1 MQTESIAIPSHHA
14 VFEGHFPGRP
24 IVPGAVLL
32 DLILAACSRPVSA
45 VSSAKFHQPVM
56 PGDVLTLSFAP
67 GARASALTFTCRRDE
82 TLVCSGV
89 LLSDSASI

>member
-1 MQTESIAIPSHHA
+1 MQTESIAIPSQHP

-24 IVPGAVLL
+24 IVPGAMLL
-32 DLILAACSRPVSA
+32 DLILAASSRTVST

-56 PGDVLTLSFAP
+56 PGDVLTLCFAP